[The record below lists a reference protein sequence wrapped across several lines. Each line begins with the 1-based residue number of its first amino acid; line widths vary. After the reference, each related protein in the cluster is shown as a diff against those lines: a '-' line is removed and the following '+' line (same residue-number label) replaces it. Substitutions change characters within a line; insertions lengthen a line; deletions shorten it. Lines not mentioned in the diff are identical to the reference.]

1 MTKTFAQKLKR
12 WSQRHST
19 SPSKSWYVGELQAR
33 AAQSGGALSPSIDA
47 LALDRSM
54 VSIHLQLGDRV
65 IVGDAPQTLRK
76 IIHTEAQ
83 SSFSEF
89 RSILTDPSRHLQ
101 YTRAVYRLEASRL

>member
-1 MTKTFAQKLKR
+1 MG
-12 WSQRHST
+12 
-19 SPSKSWYVGELQAR
+19 PSKSWHVGELQAR
-33 AAQSGGALSPSIDA
+33 AAQSGGALLPSIGA

-54 VSIHLQLGDRV
+54 VSIYLQLGDRV

-83 SSFSEF
+83 SGFLEF
-89 RSILTDPSRHLQ
+89 LSILAGSSRHLQ